1 MKKFIYIVALALTLS
16 FVTSC
21 GSKTTKVETVSVPA
35 AVEVVD
41 STIVDTLLIDSI
53 VVDSVV
59 AE

>member
-1 MKKFIYIVALALTLS
+1 MKKFIYIIALALVFS

-21 GSKTTKVETVSVPA
+21 GSKTTKVEIVSAP

>member
-21 GSKTTKVETVSVPA
+21 GSKTTKVEIVSVP

-41 STIVDTLLIDSI
+41 STIVDTLLDDSTI
-53 VVDSVV
+53 VDSVI

>member
-21 GSKTTKVETVSVPA
+21 GSKTTKVETVSAP

>member
-21 GSKTTKVETVSVPA
+21 GSKTTKVEIVSVP

-41 STIVDTLLIDSI
+41 STIVDTLLVDSTT
-53 VVDSVV
+53 VDSVI

>member
-35 AVEVVD
+35 VEVVD
-41 STIVDTLLIDSI
+41 STIVDTLLDNSTI
-53 VVDSVV
+53 VDSVI

>member
-1 MKKFIYIVALALTLS
+1 MKKFIYVIALALTLS

-21 GSKTTKVETVSVPA
+21 GSKTTKVETVSAP

-41 STIVDTLLIDSI
+41 STIIDTLLVDSTI
-53 VVDSVV
+53 VDSVV

>member
-1 MKKFIYIVALALTLS
+1 MKKFIYIIALALVFS

-21 GSKTTKVETVSVPA
+21 GSKTTKVETVSAP

>member
-21 GSKTTKVETVSVPA
+21 GSKPTKVEIVFVPA

-41 STIVDTLLIDSI
+41 STIVDTLLDDSTI
-53 VVDSVV
+53 VDSVI

>member
-21 GSKTTKVETVSVPA
+21 GSKTTKDETVSVPV
-35 AVEVVD
+35 VEVVD
-41 STIVDTLLIDSI
+41 STIVDTLLVDSTI
-53 VVDSVV
+53 VDSVI

>member
-21 GSKTTKVETVSVPA
+21 GSKTTKVETVSAP

-41 STIVDTLLIDSI
+41 STIVDTLLVDSTT
-53 VVDSVV
+53 VDSVI

>member
-1 MKKFIYIVALALTLS
+1 MKKFIYIVALALILS

-21 GSKTTKVETVSVPA
+21 GSKTTKVEIVSVPA

-41 STIVDTLLIDSI
+41 STIVDTLLDDSTI
-53 VVDSVV
+53 VDSVI

>member
-35 AVEVVD
+35 VEVVD
-41 STIVDTLLIDSI
+41 STT
-53 VVDSVV
+53 VDSVI

>member
-35 AVEVVD
+35 VEVVD
-41 STIVDTLLIDSI
+41 STIVDTLL
-53 VVDSVV
+53 VDSVI

>member
-21 GSKTTKVETVSVPA
+21 GSKTTKVETVS

-41 STIVDTLLIDSI
+41 STIVDTLLVDSTT
-53 VVDSVV
+53 VDSVI

>member
-1 MKKFIYIVALALTLS
+1 MKKFVYVVALALTLS

-21 GSKTTKVETVSVPA
+21 GSKTTKVETVSAP

-41 STIVDTLLIDSI
+41 STVVDTLLVDSTI
-53 VVDSVV
+53 IDSVV

>member
-21 GSKTTKVETVSVPA
+21 GSKTTKVETVSA

-41 STIVDTLLIDSI
+41 STINFCVLF
-53 VVDSVV
+53 
-59 AE
+59 

>member
-21 GSKTTKVETVSVPA
+21 GSKNTKVETVSVPA
-35 AVEVVD
+35 VEVVD
-41 STIVDTLLIDSI
+41 STTVDAVI
-53 VVDSVV
+53 